1 MQAAGAGAR
10 RRINVRYFSRSRAA
24 AVHAVVTSR
33 MNFACALARFEIQSI
48 SLLPG
53 PRSIVEA
60 IALSAFS

>member
-1 MQAAGAGAR
+1 
-10 RRINVRYFSRSRAA
+10 
-24 AVHAVVTSR
+24 